1 MIEITKY
8 ILYNCL
14 LGILGWVL
22 GSKIFYNVCFFSFS
36 GPITEKIYL
45 GQFNNYKH
53 GINGDLY
60 SMGPKRILI
69 QNFQYDGTG
78 PDAFFWAGVQ
88 GSNPSSDGILLGK
101 KNMPLPK

>member
-1 MIEITKY
+1 MQIIA
-8 ILYNCL
+8 I
-14 LGILGWVL
+14 
-22 GSKIFYNVCFFSFS
+22 KIYYQLIFFSFS

-101 KNMPLPK
+101 KNALEK